1 MTYFNPEIYCKQ
13 NLEDADRREL
23 EFWHS
28 EIMGMIES
36 AKPDRFDNSIS
47 ETFDKIRDEIIENYA
62 EGLKYVVSMALQDMM
77 ISVIESYG
85 YDVEPVENPETFF

>member
-1 MTYFNPEIYCKQ
+1 MKEIDPRIYCKQ
-13 NLEDADRREL
+13 NLEIADLREL
-23 EFWHS
+23 EFWQHK
-28 EIMGMIES
+28 ITYMIES

-77 ISVIESYG
+77 ISIIESYG